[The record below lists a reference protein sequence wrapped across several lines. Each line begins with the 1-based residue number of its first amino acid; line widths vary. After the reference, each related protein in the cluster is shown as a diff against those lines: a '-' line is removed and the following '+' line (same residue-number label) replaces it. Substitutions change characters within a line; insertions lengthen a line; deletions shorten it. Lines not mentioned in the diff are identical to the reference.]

1 MEGTWCIGDILSF
14 LFSACLKRKV
24 LNFDK
29 EKVILGDVV
38 GEGAYAYVYRA
49 ESTSTDAIYAV
60 KMIFMHSEEFTRSAK
75 QEVAAYNLFQH
86 KNILKLLDHMV
97 ADTETDQKAM
107 YLLFPFQHGGNLRQM
122 LDNRISNPDKF
133 PKLSLKKV
141 FSGFKSICEA
151 VNVLHTHEPPY
162 VHQDIKPD
170 NILFGDDG
178 NLLLMDFNSVR
189 LADVKINTRSD
200 GLALADEAA
209 SFCTVSY
216 RAPELFDPPRG
227 NTIDARTD
235 VWALGCLLYTWWF
248 GYSPFECDF
257 KGELGKPRVVE
268 CTQLKV
274 LSDIPTPPYPSND
287 DKLVLEIVGWILD
300 KDYSKRPYTS
310 DILERVD
317 DVIQML
323 ITTEKKEKKGKKE
336 KEEKKKRNQDEE
348 TVADTAVITTGG
360 KV

>member
-1 MEGTWCIGDILSF
+1 MEGNWCITDVFNF

-49 ESTSTDAIYAV
+49 ESTTTDAIYAV
-60 KMIFMHSEEFTRSAK
+60 KMIFMHSEEFTRSAQ

-97 ADTETDQKAM
+97 GDTETDQKAM

-122 LDNRISNPDKF
+122 LDNRISNPDKI
-133 PKLSLKKV
+133 PKLSLKRV

-170 NILFGDDG
+170 NILLGDDG
-178 NLLLMDFNSVR
+178 NLILMDFNSVR
-189 LADVKINTRSD
+189 LADVKINSRAD

-209 SFCTVSY
+209 SFCTISY

-227 NTIDARTD
+227 STIDTRTD
-235 VWALGCLLYTWWF
+235 VWALGCLLFTWWF

-257 KGELGKPRVVE
+257 KGENGKPRVVE

-274 LSDIPTPPYPSND
+274 LSDIPLPPHPSTD
-287 DKLVLEIVGWILD
+287 DKIVLEIVTWILD
-300 KDYSKRPYTS
+300 KDYTKRPYTS
-310 DILERVD
+310 DVLDRVN
-317 DVIQML
+317 DVIQT
-323 ITTEKKEKKGKKE
+323 IDSKEKKEQEEKIKKKEKKDNQSDNKE
-336 KEEKKKRNQDEE
+336 
-348 TVADTAVITTGG
+348 VAVAVAPATG